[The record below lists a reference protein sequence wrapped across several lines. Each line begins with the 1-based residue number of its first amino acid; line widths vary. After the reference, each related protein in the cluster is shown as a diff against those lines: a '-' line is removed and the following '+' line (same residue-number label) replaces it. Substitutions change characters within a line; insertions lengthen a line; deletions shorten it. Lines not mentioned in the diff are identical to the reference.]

1 LFHQVVQRVYAP
13 ARKILTAKAGGLLLT
28 KAQPESQMFGAI
40 PLLIVPFVLY
50 NLGLLGL
57 FGGGDDP
64 WTTEMFSF
72 HMMSGGV
79 FSMTLGDL
87 MVLIGLIVLFV
98 ETVKSVRTTNASIM
112 DHVLSTLVFIAF
124 LVEFL
129 LVKGAAHSVFF
140 TLTVIALFDVL
151 AGFSVAMRSASR
163 NINVS

>member
-1 LFHQVVQRVYAP
+1 
-13 ARKILTAKAGGLLLT
+13 
-28 KAQPESQMFGAI
+28 MFGAI

-64 WTTEMFSF
+64 WASEMLSF

-79 FSMTLGDL
+79 FSMRLGDL
-87 MVLIGLIVLFV
+87 VVLIGLVFLFV
-98 ETVKSVRTTNASIM
+98 EMVKSARTTNASIM
-112 DHVLSTLVFIAF
+112 DHLLSTLVFIAF

-140 TLTVIALFDVL
+140 TLMIIALFDVL
-151 AGFSVAMRSASR
+151 AGFSVSMRSASR
-163 NINVS
+163 DINVN